1 MSPASEAKQLVKA
14 RLFPELTTAS
24 TGYISDDFSKWFA
37 NFLDKV
43 EIKDSRKNF
52 HSFRHTFRDGLR
64 EAEILQ
70 ERVRELGGW
79 SSGSTEDDYGSG
91 TRPSS
96 LAQEIAKVRYDGL
109 NLDGLRPKR
118 CFWLVSP
125 RGA

>member
-1 MSPASEAKQLVKA
+1 MINSRPVAAVRAKQPAKA

-24 TGYISDDFSKWFA
+24 TGYISDNFSKWFA

-43 EIKDSRKNF
+43 EIKDNRKNF

-64 EAEILQ
+64 EAEISQ

-91 TRPSS
+91 TRPST
-96 LAQEIAKVRYDGL
+96 LAQEVAKVRYEGL
-109 NLDGLRPKR
+109 DLTELKLIPTADPT
-118 CFWLVSP
+118 
-125 RGA
+125 